1 MTSTILV
8 VDDDDAVR
16 LMLCRLLE
24 SQGYR
29 TCPAN
34 NASAARAI
42 IAQTHLDL
50 AVVDIVMPGESG
62 LSFATS
68 FIDQGSELP
77 IILVSGY
84 SPDDPA
90 AFAARHRTVTFVPKP
105 FNPDELL
112 ATIADN
118 LGRHARRR

>member
-16 LMLCRLLE
+16 LMICRLLE

-29 TCPAN
+29 TRPAN
-34 NASAARAI
+34 NANAARAI
-42 IAQTHLDL
+42 VGQSPVDL

-62 LSFATS
+62 LSLATS
-68 FIDQGSELP
+68 LIDQGSELP
-77 IILVSGY
+77 IVLVSGY

-112 ATIADN
+112 SIIADN
-118 LGRHARRR
+118 LGRHVRRR